1 MESNAR
7 QHKIE
12 EGQKQLKDLQ
22 NLRVKMET
30 DLSGLRSERTQTLE
44 HNAQLVEACDPEKY
58 AKLQKEVIVCFSF
71 QPAIHSCTH
80 ASIYP
85 STHPSIHPSIY
96 PSIYPCIHPHTD
108 HLSMYSSIY
117 YLIN

>member
-71 QPAIHSCTH
+71 QPSIHSCTH
-80 ASIYP
+80 ASIHLSKYSSVHSSIYLSIHL
-85 STHPSIHPSIY
+85 STHPS
-96 PSIYPCIHPHTD
+96 T
-108 HLSMYSSIY
+108 
-117 YLIN
+117 N